1 MTEPIWGERK
11 QKAEPITVWQPYP
24 GEDAK
29 GVWENHQDVQK
40 VNQSGLVGQVF
51 CKFKKHIVCQI
62 RIVEN

>member
-40 VNQSGLVGQVF
+40 VDQ
-51 CKFKKHIVCQI
+51 
-62 RIVEN
+62 